1 MNYSKL
7 FPNDFSNLEK
17 LMSEIASI
25 SSWQQVDMHHFHA
38 MSLVAWLAGKQYMRT
53 FYKELNAFFIF

>member
-1 MNYSKL
+1 MDMNR
-7 FPNDFSNLEK
+7 
-17 LMSEIASI
+17 I

-53 FYKELNAFFIF
+53 FYKELTIESIR